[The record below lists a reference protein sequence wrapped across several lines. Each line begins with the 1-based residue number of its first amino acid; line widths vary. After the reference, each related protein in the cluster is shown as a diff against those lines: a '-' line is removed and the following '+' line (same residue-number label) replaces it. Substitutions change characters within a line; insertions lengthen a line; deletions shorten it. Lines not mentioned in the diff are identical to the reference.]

1 MSDWSK
7 VPKEFYTNL
16 GKSGLKISRL
26 VAGCMSFGSK
36 KSWGDWIIED
46 KKEVFAILKKA
57 YDEGIRTFD
66 TADIYCNG
74 QSEVLLGEF
83 LEEYKIK
90 RDKVVILTKCFFISD
105 PDNPEL
111 SVYTSSQYPAHDY
124 INSQGLSKKHIFDA
138 VRASVERLGTY
149 IDVLQIHRFDH
160 ETPMEETMEA
170 LHDVV
175 KEGLTRYIGA
185 SSMKAY
191 EFVQL
196 QSVAEKHGWTKF
208 ISMQNYFNLLYREED
223 REMNEYCKKTGVGII
238 PWSPNA
244 AGALSRPLEHLHDST
259 RAQWGGLTML
269 GLDKPSDNDK
279 EIIKRVGE
287 LAEKHKVSM
296 TSVSISYVLWK
307 GYNPIVGFNK
317 PSRVDDAIDGFKL
330 KLTDEEA
337 KYLEEPY
344 KPKPSQF
351 VYKVN
356 DDSI

>member
-7 VPKEFYTNL
+7 IPKDFYTNL
-16 GKSGLKISRL
+16 GQSGLKISR
-26 VAGCMSFGSK
+26 VVFGCMSFGSK
-36 KSWGDWIIED
+36 KWGDWVIED

-57 YDEGIRTFD
+57 YDEGIRTYD
-66 TADIYCNG
+66 TADMYSNG
-74 QSEVLLGEF
+74 QSEVLLGDF
-83 LEEYKIK
+83 LKEYKIK
-90 RDKVVILTKCFFISD
+90 RDKVVILTKCSLICD
-105 PDNPEL
+105 PDTPDFMVAR
-111 SVYTSSQYPAHDY
+111 SGQYPAHEY
-124 INSQGLSKKHIFDA
+124 INSQGLSRKHIFDA
-138 VRASVERLGTY
+138 ARASVERLGTY

-185 SSMKAY
+185 STMKAY

-208 ISMQNYFNLLYREED
+208 ISMQNHFNLLYREED

-244 AGALSRPLEHLHDST
+244 GGALSRPLEKMFDTT
-259 RAQWGGLTML
+259 RAKAGNFIIL
-269 GLDKPSDNDK
+269 GLEHLEDNEK

-296 TSVSISYVLWK
+296 TSVSIAYVLWK

-317 PSRVDDAIDGFKL
+317 PLRVDDAVDGLKL
-330 KLTDEEA
+330 KLTDEEV
-337 KYLEEPY
+337 KNLEEPY
-344 KPKPSQF
+344 KVKAPKF
-351 VYKVN
+351 V
-356 DDSI
+356 

>member
-7 VPKEFYTNL
+7 VPKDFYTNL
-16 GKSGLKISRL
+16 GQSGLKISRL
-26 VAGCMSFGSK
+26 VVGCMSFGLK
-36 KSWGDWIIED
+36 CSWGDWIIED
-46 KKEVFAILKKA
+46 KKEVFVILKKA

-66 TADIYCNG
+66 TADVYSNG
-74 QSEVLLGEF
+74 QSEILLGEF
-83 LEEYKIK
+83 LKEYNI
-90 RDKVVILTKCFFISD
+90 RREKVVILTKCYFISD

-111 SVYTSSQYPAHDY
+111 YLDTMGQYPGHNY
-124 INSQGLSKKHIFDA
+124 INSQGLSRKHIIDA
-138 VRASVERLGTY
+138 ARASVERLGTY

-185 SSMKAY
+185 STMKAY

-244 AGALSRPLEHLHDST
+244 AGVLSRPLENLHDTT
-259 RAQWGGLTML
+259 RAKSGGLAFF
-269 GLDKPSDNDK
+269 GLDKPNDNDK

-287 LAEKHKVSM
+287 LSEKHKQ
-296 TSVSISYVLWK
+296 
-307 GYNPIVGFNK
+307 
-317 PSRVDDAIDGFKL
+317 AFK
-330 KLTDEEA
+330 
-337 KYLEEPY
+337 
-344 KPKPSQF
+344 SG
-351 VYKVN
+351 
-356 DDSI
+356 

>member
-7 VPKEFYTNL
+7 IPKDFYTNL
-16 GKSGLKISRL
+16 GQSGLKISR
-26 VAGCMSFGSK
+26 VVFGCMSLGSK
-36 KSWGDWIIED
+36 KWGDWVIED

-66 TADIYCNG
+66 TADMYSNG
-74 QSEVLLGEF
+74 QSEILLGEF
-83 LEEYKIK
+83 LKEYNIR
-90 RDKVVILTKCFFISD
+90 RDKVVILSKAALLYDSD
-105 PDNPEL
+105 IPEF
-111 SVYTSSQYPAHDY
+111 SHFGYKYEGHEY
-124 INSQGLSKKHIFDA
+124 INSQGLSRKHIFDT

-170 LHDVV
+170 LHDVI

-185 SSMKAY
+185 STMKAY

-208 ISMQNYFNLLYREED
+208 VSMQNYFNLLYREEE

-238 PWSPNA
+238 PWSSNA
-244 AGALSRPLEHLHDST
+244 GGALSRPLENLHGT
-259 RAQWGGLTML
+259 ARAQMGGLLFL
-269 GLDKPSDNDK
+269 GLDNPDDNEK

-296 TSVSISYVLWK
+296 TSVSIAYVLWK

-317 PSRVDDAIDGFKL
+317 PPRVDDAIDGLKL
-330 KLTDEEA
+330 KLSDEEA

-344 KPKPSQF
+344 KVKEPKF
-351 VYKVN
+351 V
-356 DDSI
+356 